1 MKQEIL
7 RMQDVCVGESPP
19 YGLDGFHLFLRR
31 GEFLNIVGLSG
42 AGKTLLY
49 EFFMGHVQLKA
60 GRVVCNGRTFG
71 PGERF
76 SGMTDVTC
84 IGQESTLI
92 PGLTVAENI
101 FIITGNRKVK
111 GLVWM
116 PHIDYRA
123 RILLGQYAPD
133 ISPHDRIF
141 ELSAVERRIVELLR
155 AIENEAKLVVIDDA
169 FGGFGQSDI
178 RRLLD
183 LLHVMKE
190 KGIAVIYESHEL
202 NFANRE
208 ADRIVV
214 MQKGRYV
221 RTFYDVDFDE
231 EMLKKLLTG
240 NETPPVF
247 ERENVSGEEIVLEFC
262 NISGTRYIRHVSLSV
277 HEGEILGIYDLNN
290 RRNLELLK
298 LLTGEEEIQEGSVY
312 LNGSRYEP
320 RDLEYAISKGIGY
333 FSGNGNGE
341 ELVTGMDFAEN
352 ICLPLLKRTSRF
364 GIFRKR
370 GLLRFLKQEYRKEL
384 GIPKED
390 ADAEAGGFDAYIQ
403 TGILLKRWALF
414 GPKVMVCAEPFSNA
428 DLIMR
433 DIMFRAFRE
442 MAKNRSAVLIASQ
455 DMNELKHICDT
466 IYVLNSDAESEICR
480 YEIREKEG

>member
-19 YGLDGFHLFLRR
+19 YGLDGFRLFLRR

-49 EFFMGHVQLKA
+49 EFFMGHIPIKS
-60 GRVVCNGRTFG
+60 GRVICNGKEFG

-76 SGMTDVTC
+76 SGLTEVAC

-101 FIITGNRKVK
+101 FIITGSRKVK

-133 ISPHDRIF
+133 LSPHDRII

-155 AIENEAKLVVIDDA
+155 AIENEVKLVVIDDA
-169 FGGFGQSDI
+169 FGGFGQRDML
-178 RRLLD
+178 RLLD
-183 LLHVMKE
+183 LLQVLKE
-190 KGIAVIYESHEL
+190 KGLAVIYETHEL
-202 NFANRE
+202 NFANRVT
-208 ADRIVV
+208 DRVVV
-214 MQKGRYV
+214 MQKGRHV

-231 EMLKKLLTG
+231 ELLKKLLMG
-240 NETPPVF
+240 KEALPVF
-247 ERENVSGEEIVLEFC
+247 ERENVSGERSVLEFR
-262 NISGTRYIRHVSLSV
+262 NISGARYIRNFSLNV
-277 HEGEILGIYDLNN
+277 REGEILGIYDLNN
-290 RRNLELLK
+290 RRNMELIK
-298 LLTGEEEIQEGSVY
+298 LLTGDGELLEGCIY

-320 RDLEYAISKGIGY
+320 KDLDYAIAKGIGY
-333 FSGNGNGE
+333 FSGSSGE
-341 ELVTGMDFAEN
+341 EELMAGRSFAEN
-352 ICLPLLKRTSRF
+352 ISLPLLKRTSRF
-364 GIFRKR
+364 GIFRNRK
-370 GLLRFLKQEYRKEL
+370 LTRFLTREYLEEL
-384 GIPKED
+384 GVPEEEK
-390 ADAEAGGFDAYIQ
+390 DAEAGRFDEYIQ
-403 TGILLKRWALF
+403 KSILLKRWGLF
-414 GPKVMVCAEPFSNA
+414 GPRVMVCEEPFSNA

-442 MAKNRSAVLIASQ
+442 MAKNGSAVLIASQ
-455 DMNELKHICDT
+455 DINELKSICDT
-466 IYVLNSDAESEICR
+466 IYVLNGDSESEICR
-480 YEIREKEG
+480 YAIREKEG